1 MRTEMNDMIQAVVAD
16 PGATECAAM
25 EANIA
30 TTLPEL
36 IGGKPQAYAAKCAT
50 VVPFGANI

>member
-1 MRTEMNDMIQAVVAD
+1 MNDMIQAVVAD